1 MLYWEDKIEF
11 MERFIIGIS
20 LAAGI
25 IGVLSYY
32 IGLIGLNIKYHAV
45 LLPLAIII
53 AGFIATISKE

>member
-1 MLYWEDKIEF
+1 

-53 AGFIATISKE
+53 AGFIATISK